1 MQHSTLSSSISTKW
15 VDRLQGATR
24 RSDRMGSCFT
34 RPRFKGKQKS
44 SPVSSA
50 ETTPSRTGDRLIF
63 RSHIVTLFPH
73 NQKEGKELEQE
84 AMFLKACGALLE
96 TPVEFICPSKNA
108 KLQTQSQDVTP
119 NPNLSALDS
128 SCKQLQWDHH
138 TVEVPEDLPD
148 IDLPIRTASPTKT
161 RSVRFEEIEEKV
173 KSFESDSVSDSIQTP
188 RRREQ
193 SSVFSPAPTPLKFT
207 EEMETPGTV
216 YPAKLENQR
225 LGSTAQ
231 IRSQFLYPIQ
241 KSICSETEKVA
252 AEETH
257 LPEDLV
263 QVLNSKHSPE
273 LDLQSNDCSS
283 DGIENF
289 KCSDEEGCNFPS
301 PEQWQ
306 GKGIPNSTRKYK
318 EDQMVRYHSTPFEE
332 RIRKALYDEKVHLQR
347 PKRPI
352 SEEQPRP
359 NVMRV

>member
-84 AMFLKACGALLE
+84 RHGFIISRLVLRIIKIIKAMFLK
-96 TPVEFICPSKNA
+96 
-108 KLQTQSQDVTP
+108 
-119 NPNLSALDS
+119 
-128 SCKQLQWDHH
+128 LQWDHH

-161 RSVRFEEIEEKV
+161 
-173 KSFESDSVSDSIQTP
+173 
-188 RRREQ
+188 REQ

>member
-84 AMFLKACGALLE
+84 RHGFIISRLVLRIIKIIKAMFLKACGALLE

-161 RSVRFEEIEEKV
+161 
-173 KSFESDSVSDSIQTP
+173 
-188 RRREQ
+188 REQ

>member
-84 AMFLKACGALLE
+84 AMFLK
-96 TPVEFICPSKNA
+96 
-108 KLQTQSQDVTP
+108 
-119 NPNLSALDS
+119 
-128 SCKQLQWDHH
+128 LQWDHH